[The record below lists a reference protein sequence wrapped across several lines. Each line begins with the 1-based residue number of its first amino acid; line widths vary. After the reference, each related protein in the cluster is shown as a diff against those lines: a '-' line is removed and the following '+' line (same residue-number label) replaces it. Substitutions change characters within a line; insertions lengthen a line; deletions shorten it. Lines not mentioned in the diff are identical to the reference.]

1 MISRVE
7 GERIK
12 ELRIK
17 AGLPAAYVAKYLD
30 IDEETYNMIEAGG
43 YASSDEVFFT
53 VALSYLYG
61 VTLDYITGRI
71 DEEGNR
77 TLKEAMVYI
86 TGSELVND
94 EEFINV
100 CMQLET
106 ITMKQFKRL
115 YLRSGTE
122 KFPIGASGGEAKFEV
137 VITDAFSDEAGY
149 YIVFFEDR
157 LKLAKLYFVK
167 DKKEIA
173 IDGKKYDEKDKKNIV
188 FIAKLY
194 AKMHRRY
201 RHE

>member
-1 MISRVE
+1 MISKVE

-71 DEEGNR
+71 DEEGNI

-94 EEFINV
+94 EE
-100 CMQLET
+100 L
-106 ITMKQFKRL
+106 
-115 YLRSGTE
+115 
-122 KFPIGASGGEAKFEV
+122 
-137 VITDAFSDEAGY
+137 
-149 YIVFFEDR
+149 
-157 LKLAKLYFVK
+157 
-167 DKKEIA
+167 
-173 IDGKKYDEKDKKNIV
+173 
-188 FIAKLY
+188 
-194 AKMHRRY
+194 
-201 RHE
+201 

>member
-30 IDEETYNMIEAGG
+30 IDEKTYNMIEAGG
-43 YASSDEVFFT
+43 YTSSDEVFWT

-77 TLKEAMVYI
+77 TLEEAMVYI

-100 CMQLET
+100 CMKLKT
-106 ITMKQFKRL
+106 ITTRQFKKL
-115 YLRSGTE
+115 YMRSSTE
-122 KFPIGASGGEAKFEV
+122 KFPIDAGGEDNFEI
-137 VITDAFSDEAGY
+137 VITDALADESGY
-149 YIVFFEDR
+149 YIVFFGNK
-157 LKLAKLYFVK
+157 LKLAKLSFRK
-167 DKKEIA
+167 DKKEIV
-173 IDGKKYDEKDKKNIV
+173 IDGKKYGENDKENNIV
-188 FIAKLY
+188 FIAKLH
-194 AKMHRRY
+194 AKIRRTQI
-201 RHE
+201 